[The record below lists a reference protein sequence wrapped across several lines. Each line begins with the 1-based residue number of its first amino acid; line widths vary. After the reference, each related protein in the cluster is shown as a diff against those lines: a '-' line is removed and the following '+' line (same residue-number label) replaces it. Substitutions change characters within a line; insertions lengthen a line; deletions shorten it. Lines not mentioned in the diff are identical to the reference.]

1 MTRRSLL
8 LMPTLLAA
16 EPPKPVFS
24 LLLQLDQQTLRAS
37 LRNNS
42 STPQKYF
49 HDSRL
54 QPVTLQIKG
63 PKGPLKPTDRRA
75 NAKFDPTP
83 HRSIFQTLAPG
94 STILLLEATLAD
106 HVLRW
111 GQFVFDWADEPKGS
125 YQISAALDHKQN
137 RWVDNETKQSG
148 VYPDLWRGL
157 LASAPV
163 SLKIS

>member
-1 MTRRSLL
+1 MTRRALL
-8 LMPTLLAA
+8 LMPTLLTA

-49 HDSRL
+49 HDPRL
-54 QPVTLQIKG
+54 QPVTLKITG
-63 PKGPLKPTDRRA
+63 PHGPLKPTDRRA

-83 HRSIFQTLAPG
+83 HQSIFQTLPPR
-94 STILLLEATLAD
+94 STVLLLEATLAD
-106 HVLRW
+106 DVLRW
-111 GQFVFDWADEPKGS
+111 GQFVFDWADEPKGL
-125 YQISAALDHKQN
+125 YQVTAALNHQQN
-137 RWVDNETKQSG
+137 RWVDSETKKSG

-157 LASAPV
+157 LTSPPV